1 MIDNDL
7 CINLLKE
14 EIEKKGWIQLK
25 IHGDSM
31 LPTMKD
37 GDMITVELCDQYK
50 IGDIVAYYT
59 VVDNKVKIIVHRVVF
74 VRKTYVLAKG
84 DNNDFIDPLR
94 VSLNT
99 VIGRAEKSF

>member
-1 MIDNDL
+1 MFDNDL
-7 CINLLKE
+7 CIDLLKE

-37 GDMITVELCDQYK
+37 GDMITVELCGQYK

-84 DNNDFIDPLR
+84 DNNNFIDPLKIY
-94 VSLNT
+94 LNT
-99 VIGRAEKSF
+99 VIGKAEKSF